1 MKDYKVKIVTIGI
14 IILICLSSIGFS
26 AEAQPD
32 SLIIGTWKSNSGE
45 VELVFTDDGLQK
57 DYIDGE
63 LIATYNWTIS
73 ELTAPSGKTGHEL
86 ILKNVEN
93 PDNQQNF
100 LIDTLTDERLILVYN
115 TGVGLSRS
123 TYLRQ

>member
-1 MKDYKVKIVTIGI
+1 MKDFKVKIVTIGI
-14 IILICLSSIGFS
+14 IILTSLLSIRLS

-32 SLIIGTWKSNSGE
+32 SIIVGTWKSNSGE

-63 LIATYNWTIS
+63 LIATYNWTICEVS
-73 ELTAPSGKTGHEL
+73 TPSGLTMHEL
-86 ILKNVEN
+86 ILTNIEN
-93 PDNQQNF
+93 ADDQQKF
-100 LIDTLTDERLILVYN
+100 IIETLTEERLILVYN

-123 TYLRQ
+123 LYIRQ

>member
-1 MKDYKVKIVTIGI
+1 MPIYITVS
-14 IILICLSSIGFS
+14 LILSSFWGTV
-26 AEAQPD
+26 EAQPD
-32 SLIIGTWKSNSGE
+32 SLIVGTWKSNSGE

-63 LIATYNWTIS
+63 LIATYNWTIC
-73 ELTAPSGKTGHEL
+73 EAATPSGLTMHEL
-86 ILKNVEN
+86 ILTNIEN
-93 PDNQQNF
+93 ADDQQNF

-123 TYLRQ
+123 TYMRQ

>member
-1 MKDYKVKIVTIGI
+1 MTTIFIVITS
-14 IILICLSSIGFS
+14 LSSFFVPK
-26 AEAQPD
+26 EAQPD

-123 TYLRQ
+123 TYFRQ